1 MPQAGKSVEQRKTIL
16 VTGGAGF
23 VGSNLC
29 ERLVKEGHRVISLDN
44 YFTGSVANHVP
55 GVSYRVGHTKDIA
68 EHVPERPDIVF
79 HLGEYARTEKSFEDV
94 ELVADL
100 NQTGTFAVVEFCR
113 KVGAKIVYAGSSTKF
128 ADQGEG
134 RDQSPYAWSKAINTE
149 LVRNYGTWFGLRYA
163 IVYFYNVYGPRE
175 MSGAYGTL
183 IKIFADLTHA
193 GQPLM
198 VTSPGTQLRNFTHV
212 DDIVD
217 GLVLVAEKG
226 EGDDYGIGADQ
237 SFSVLDVAKMYGGEI
252 IMMPPR
258 KGNRMSGGVNN
269 AKVKELGWTQKHVL
283 PDHIAQWK
291 KAHASTA
298 SAVPLRVLVFST
310 TFLPDAGAAEHALVD
325 LMAAMPQAQFDVI
338 TTVSKSGAVSQD
350 ALPMNVTVHR
360 VGKGTAFDKYLLPF
374 LGARAARTLM
384 RQHRYAFM
392 WSLFASYA
400 ALAALMTSR
409 TKRVPHLITLA
420 DQRIHAVPWHTRML
434 LRFILGSA
442 DQIYAED
449 AVAAKAA
456 SRIGRRTSLLRS
468 IGTSDALANQVR
480 FAYANMLR
488 ARVAASKKS

>member
-1 MPQAGKSVEQRKTIL
+1 MGGHTGSTTIL

-29 ERLVKEGHRVISLDN
+29 ERLAKDGYRVISLDN

-55 GVSYRVGHTKDIA
+55 GVTYRVGHTKDIA
-68 EHVPERPDIVF
+68 QHIPEKPDIVF

-113 KVGAKIVYAGSSTKF
+113 KTGAKLVYAGSSTKF
-128 ADQGEG
+128 ADEGEG

-149 LVRNYGTWFGLRYA
+149 LVKNYGTWFGLKYA

-183 IKIFADLTHA
+183 IKIFADLTTA

-217 GLVLVAEKG
+217 GLIVVAEKG

-237 SFSVLDVAKMYGGEI
+237 SYSVLDVAHMYGGEI

-269 AKVKELGWTQKHVL
+269 TKVKELGWIQKHTL
-283 PDHIAQWK
+283 PAHIEEWK
-291 KAHASTA
+291 RSLGTPKQSE
-298 SAVPLRVLVFST
+298 PLRVLVFST

-325 LMAAMPQAQFDVI
+325 LMAALPQAHFDVV
-338 TTVSKSGAVSQD
+338 TTVSKTGEVSDRAV
-350 ALPMNVTVHR
+350 PTNVTVHR
-360 VGKGTAFDKYLLPF
+360 VGKGTVLDKYLLPL
-374 LGARAARTLM
+374 LGARVARSLV

-400 ALAALMTSR
+400 ALAALMTTSR
-409 TKRVPHLITLA
+409 KRLPLLITLA
-420 DQRIHAVPWHTRML
+420 DQRIDAVPWYTRL
-434 LRFILGSA
+434 FLRRILGAA
-442 DQIYAED
+442 DQVYAND
-449 AVAAKAA
+449 TASAKIA
-456 SRIGRRTSLLRS
+456 SRLSKRTSLLRS
-468 IGTSDALANQVR
+468 IGTGDALANQVR
-480 FAYANMLR
+480 FAYSNMLR
-488 ARVAASKKS
+488 ARTHTSKKT